1 MKKHI
6 LAATLALSL
15 PFGAMA
21 QQSAA
26 QVSMPSSNGE
36 PIYQSVTP
44 IQPSGPA
51 PVAVPSTPDVTA
63 GFLPPG
69 VMGPVVQPALAPAP
83 AATPAGGGTASEQ
96 GYVDTGPTLSEWDIE
111 TIRSRESARQR
122 GHKAE
127 VFARSSGVGSS
138 ASDAAWLRAWETKL
152 LPLGVHP
159 DKIKFESNRLTKD
172 QFGRWAS
179 RQVWAVEEGLIKP

>member
-1 MKKHI
+1 MKKHM
-6 LAATLALSL
+6 LAAAVTLLL
-15 PFGAMA
+15 PLGAMA

-26 QVSMPSSNGE
+26 QISMPNSNGQ

-44 IQPSGPA
+44 IQPTGPA
-51 PVAVPSTPDVTA
+51 PVSIPTTPDASA
-63 GFLPPG
+63 GLLPPG
-69 VMGPVVQPALAPAP
+69 MVAPVMQPGAAPVMA
-83 AATPAGGGTASEQ
+83 PAGGGTASEQ
-96 GYVDTGPTLSEWDIE
+96 GYVDNGPTLSEWDIE
-111 TIRSRESARQR
+111 TIRSKESARQR

-138 ASDAAWLRAWETKL
+138 SHDATWLQAWENKL